1 MIRQLSRIAFVLLA
15 SFLWTASAQALSL
28 KSNVIILL
36 DFSNSYFTPDRK
48 NAAIPRNIRML
59 AGLIADKK
67 NGPKKPSLVQIL
79 PITDL
84 SEQGQPLCEFVL
96 QRKKLLGNKKPKCG
110 PFDRDFCSADPDQFL
125 TYMTEE
131 CTIKAQRF
139 QVSNSTDISGA
150 LSLTGQLGQSQARK
164 GRFMVI
170 LSDMFEYRDPQIPVS
185 KVDLDGFDVLVVCG
199 ADLNNEADALK
210 FCRSTESDWSKQL
223 TSLGAESVEYVLE
236 TGNWTLEVGK
246 RFFDQ

>member
-15 SFLWTASAQALSL
+15 SFLWTASDSPSL

-150 LSLTGQLGQSQARK
+150 LSLAGQLGQSQARK